1 MDYIKRILVVV
12 IAITIA
18 IVLLVL
24 FFHIFIFVILFG
36 ILIYLIYKVY
46 KTFFKKETPRPK
58 KNIRINT
65 VIMDAEYKEKK
76 RD

>member
-1 MDYIKRILVVV
+1 MDYIKRILFV
-12 IAITIA
+12 IIA
-18 IVLLVL
+18 VILLVL
-24 FFHIFIFVILFG
+24 FFHIFIFVLLFG

-46 KTFFKKETPRPK
+46 KTFFKKETPKPK
-58 KNIRINT
+58 KNMRING

>member
-1 MDYIKRILVVV
+1 MDYIKRILVVIIAV
-12 IAITIA
+12 I
-18 IVLLVL
+18 LLVL

>member
-1 MDYIKRILVVV
+1 MDYIKRILVVIIAV
-12 IAITIA
+12 I
-18 IVLLVL
+18 LLVL
-24 FFHIFIFVILFG
+24 FFHIFIFVLLFG

>member
-1 MDYIKRILVVV
+1 MDYIKRILVV
-12 IAITIA
+12 IIA

-65 VIMDAEYKEKK
+65 VIMDAEYKEKN
-76 RD
+76 D

>member
-1 MDYIKRILVVV
+1 MDYIKRILFVV
-12 IAITIA
+12 IAVI
-18 IVLLVL
+18 LLVL
-24 FFHIFIFVILFG
+24 FFHIFIFVLLFG